1 MRTAFIMVGLWILS
15 SFCQAQGLNR
25 EFGLNLWGDSTLWDD
40 PIDSVIERLQIP
52 EANRREGVS
61 QVLFS
66 DQARVLGTR
75 PYTLQIFDNG
85 KNATHVIIAFA
96 NKPDMTYFMKQES
109 GSAELSGS
117 QQIELEEKY
126 TSQVKLDR
134 EAIEKKLVGRLG
146 TPRQPDQWLWTGTRF
161 LMQDT
166 GDSLI
171 LRIEPERNAETTNQ
185 VSQVNTASL
194 IEKNGNGDVVL
205 TGIPEISQGARN
217 YCVPASWEKYLK
229 FYGIGDINIYDLAK
243 TGGSTVD
250 GSQFVPFAAKM
261 APMLKERGVEVEFV
275 KGNPGDLSLVRKHI
289 DQGTPLIWAMDA
301 QPLADWAT
309 RSKKRSNRLP
319 DSKVTFDDKKLPHA
333 LLVVGYNA
341 AFQEIALS
349 DSTELGANA
358 KTIWIRAS
366 EAEHATSDQDKEMVV
381 LKRAGGAGTGS
392 KNNIKAV
399 PYKDKRY
406 Y

>member
-1 MRTAFIMVGLWILS
+1 MRTVSIIIGLWLLS
-15 SFCQAQGLNR
+15 SLSYAQGLNR

-40 PIDSVIERLQIP
+40 SIDSILDRLNIP
-52 EANRREGVS
+52 EPNRRQGVS

-66 DQARVLGTR
+66 DKAEMLGTR

-85 KNATHVIIAFA
+85 KHATHIIVAFA

-109 GSAELSGS
+109 ASAELSGA
-117 QQIELEEKY
+117 QQVELEKKFREQI
-126 TSQVKLDR
+126 SADR
-134 EAIEKKLVGRLG
+134 EAISKILTGRLG
-146 TPRQPDQWLWTGTRF
+146 IPRSTDQWLWTGTSF
-161 LMQDT
+161 ILQET

-171 LRIEPERNAETTNQ
+171 LRIEPERKGGSPSQ
-185 VSQVNTASL
+185 VSPVNPSNL
-194 IEKNGNGDVVL
+194 IDKKGNGDVVL

-229 FYGIGDINIYDLAK
+229 FYGIDDINIYDLVK
-243 TGGSTVD
+243 EGGTTVD
-250 GSQFVPFAAKM
+250 GTQFVPFAAKM
-261 APMLKERGVEVEFV
+261 APLLEKRGIEVEFV
-275 KGNPGDLSLVRKHI
+275 KGNPGDLNVVRTYI
-289 DQGTPLIWAMDA
+289 DRGSPLIWALDA
-301 QPLADWAT
+301 EQMPAWVERT
-309 RSKKRSNRLP
+309 RQRSNRLP
-319 DSKVTFDDKKLPHA
+319 DGDVPFGEKELPHA
-333 LLVVGYNA
+333 LLVVGYNS

-366 EAEHATSDQDKEMVV
+366 EAEKASTNGEKEMVA
-381 LKRAGGAGTGS
+381 LKKSGSSGGS
-392 KNNIKAV
+392 KHNIKAA